1 MGQSQLK
8 YILIQVKENI
18 DSEQALIV
26 KTANLVL
33 VAPSLL

>member
-18 DSEQALIV
+18 DSKQALIV